1 MVVLLLLLMPAWGQP
16 GIYKVLVISGCHP
29 PEEGKAP
36 KREMGT
42 VAPQSSRYCSGV
54 LSDTTRQTLSA
65 KFGGS
70 ILFQVNIP
78 KNTEITSVFWSHMQK
93 MVAIDKSD
101 HLNVINPRF
110 LKRLTSQQP
119 SFSLK
124 LSNLT
129 EEDSG
134 IYDAKIYT
142 NGPTIE
148 RSFKLQVC
156 GKYQTCGVQW
166 TKSSI
171 QLIIIL
177 GTLAT
182 FFNAMT

>member
-1 MVVLLLLLMPAWGQP
+1 MNQSQPSTSEAASGPASQ
-16 GIYKVLVISGCHP
+16 SG
-29 PEEGKAP
+29 EQAAG
-36 KREMGT
+36 
-42 VAPQSSRYCSGV
+42 SSGV

>member
-1 MVVLLLLLMPAWGQP
+1 MNIMKRSWVEDISHSIEAGHLRREDRGRITQEMVVLLLLLMPAW
-16 GIYKVLVISGCHP
+16 
-29 PEEGKAP
+29 
-36 KREMGT
+36 
-42 VAPQSSRYCSGV
+42 GV

-134 IYDAKIYT
+134 IYEAKIYT